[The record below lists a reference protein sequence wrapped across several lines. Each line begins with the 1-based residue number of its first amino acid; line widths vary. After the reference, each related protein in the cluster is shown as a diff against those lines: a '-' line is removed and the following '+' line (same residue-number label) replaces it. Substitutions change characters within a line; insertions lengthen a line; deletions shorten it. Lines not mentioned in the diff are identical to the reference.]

1 MRCQDD
7 AVLGGEKRSEEWRL
21 YFERGGM
28 VLVRVVPEVICILL
42 EVGNIFFYV
51 SELEK

>member
-7 AVLGGEKRSEEWRL
+7 AVLEGEKRSEEWSL
-21 YFERGGM
+21 CFERGGM
-28 VLVRVVPEVICILL
+28 VLVQVVSEGICISS
-42 EVGNIFFYV
+42 EVGNILFYV